1 MQRMPLAGGGSMA
14 QGTEAVAGAG
24 EAVGTPVLS
33 VVGVHL
39 KLCHLTATKKAASV
53 SRLGGNGNVTL
64 AEHRGS
70 AGLVS
75 AM

>member
-1 MQRMPLAGGGSMA
+1 MA
-14 QGTEAVAGAG
+14 QGAVAGAG
-24 EAVGTPVLS
+24 EAVGTPALS

-53 SRLGGNGNVTL
+53 SRLGGKGNVNL

-75 AM
+75 AMSSESSSQR

>member
-1 MQRMPLAGGGSMA
+1 MFLCAFQCVRDAKDASCGGGSMA

-39 KLCHLTATKKAASV
+39 KLCHLAATKKAASV
-53 SRLGGNGNVTL
+53 SIFLG
-64 AEHRGS
+64 S
-70 AGLVS
+70 VS
-75 AM
+75 

>member
-1 MQRMPLAGGGSMA
+1 MA
-14 QGTEAVAGAG
+14 QGAVAGAG

-33 VVGVHL
+33 VVGAHL
-39 KLCHLTATKKAASV
+39 KLCHLTATKKAGSV
-53 SRLGGNGNVTL
+53 SRLGGNGNVNV

-75 AM
+75 AMSSESSSQR